1 MKKQLTYEISEKP
14 AFDSEFDIKQTMQFL
29 IKAEETVK
37 LYNKHQKALKEYM
50 VKNNLIDLQAGE
62 FVAHISEGTPR
73 SSVSSSLVEEYCNE
87 NNIDINTFKVLGN
100 PPKSMEVYR
109 K

>member
-1 MKKQLTYEISEKP
+1 MKKQLTYEVGEKP
-14 AFDSEFDIKQTMQFL
+14 TFDNEFDIKQTMQFL

-73 SSVSSSLVEEYCNE
+73 YSISSSLVEEYCDQ
-87 NNIDINTFKVLGN
+87 NNLDIDTFKMLGN

>member
-1 MKKQLTYEISEKP
+1 MKKQLTYEIGEKP
-14 AFDSEFDIKQTMQFL
+14 TFDNEFDIKQTMQFL

-37 LYNKHQKALKEYM
+37 LWNKHQKALKEYM

-73 SSVSSSLVEEYCNE
+73 YSISSSLVEEYCDQ
-87 NNIDINTFKVLGN
+87 NNLDIDTFKMLGN